1 VLGKLADQL
10 NKNKVVDK
18 MLKDLGCSRDDL
30 KRFVDRWQQRKD
42 AAQKDDPT
50 GEAAKRDL
58 DDALRSLGLRRD
70 KLQQNAVQ
78 KDSMR
83 DLKQGYRG
91 AVPLEYQER
100 LRAYNQGVSRA
111 TREGE

>member
-1 VLGKLADQL
+1 
-10 NKNKVVDK
+10 
-18 MLKDLGCSRDDL
+18 MSRQIGDIPTRTFNPGDVI
-30 KRFVDRWQQRKD
+30 FHEG
-42 AAQKDDPT
+42 DDPK
-50 GEAAKRDL
+50 GEAAKREL
-58 DDALRSLGLRRD
+58 DEALRSLGLQHD

-111 TREGE
+111 ARDGE